1 MKDAKCKQ
9 FQEIN
14 EVIRLDLE
22 NYKNKFHNCEKENL
36 KQNEEIDELKNKLL
50 KFKDKYKAQ
59 VLKTRENQIKTVD
72 ENSNNMSNSLPEIR
86 FHFE

>member
-14 EVIRLDLE
+14 VVIRLDLE

-72 ENSNNMSNSLPEIR
+72 ENSNNISNSLPEIR
-86 FHFE
+86 FNFE

>member
-14 EVIRLDLE
+14 VVIRLDLE
-22 NYKNKFHNCEKENL
+22 NYKNKLHNCEKENL
-36 KQNEEIDELKNKLL
+36 KQNEEIEELKNKLL

>member
-14 EVIRLDLE
+14 VVIRLDLE
-22 NYKNKFHNCEKENL
+22 NYKNKFHNYEKENI

-72 ENSNNMSNSLPEIR
+72 ENSNNISNSLPEIR
-86 FHFE
+86 FNFE

>member
-9 FQEIN
+9 LQEIN
-14 EVIRLDLE
+14 VVIRLDLE
-22 NYKNKFHNCEKENL
+22 NYKNKFHNYEKENI

-72 ENSNNMSNSLPEIR
+72 ENSNNISNSLPEIR
-86 FHFE
+86 FNFE

>member
-14 EVIRLDLE
+14 VVIRLDLE
-22 NYKNKFHNCEKENL
+22 NYKNKFLNCEKENI

-72 ENSNNMSNSLPEIR
+72 ENSNNISNSLPEIR
-86 FHFE
+86 FNFE